1 MITVNHNNFKQEVLD
16 SSQTVLVNFWAP
28 WCGLCVM
35 LNPILTKLESQSQE
49 HLKIVSVNADDNFQ
63 LAKNYSLNNLPT
75 VVVIHDGQVVHRL
88 EGFQSREDIYKTIQQ
103 TMDEILPES
112 A

>member
-16 SSQTVLVNFWAP
+16 SPHTVLVNFWAP

-35 LNPILTKLESQSQE
+35 LNPILKKIESQSQE
-49 HLKIVSVNADDNFQ
+49 NIKVVSINADDNFQ
-63 LAKNYSLNNLPT
+63 LAKNYSLHNLPT
-75 VVVIHDGQVVHRL
+75 VVVINNGQVVHRL
-88 EGFQSREDIYKTIQQ
+88 ESFQNREDIYNTIQQ
-103 TMDEILPES
+103 AMDQILPES